1 LFLVFVDPEPLLCAK
16 ETSVKLHPRAL
27 AFSAVILAAALAAC
41 QEPYHQKD
49 EQYYLISANI
59 NLPYWQEAEAGLRD
73 AATGMGVKAEM
84 DGPTTLNP
92 QEELDSF
99 QKAVALHPAGILVSV
114 VSQSLLKPA
123 IDSAVL
129 QGIPVICIDADA
141 PDSHRVLF
149 VGTDNFRAG
158 QESAKRM
165 ADILKGQGQVVVIA
179 IPGQSNLDDRVRGVT
194 EALKKYPGIKI
205 VQTIDDKGDPRIAND
220 GLSALLAK
228 KEKVDGV
235 ICLEASGGS
244 GVAEALHRLDL
255 TGKIAVVAF
264 DKDPETLD
272 AIEKGWINAT
282 IVQKPYIMAY
292 YGLKFADDLHH
303 NAVHEFK
310 DWRTAPAPPLPAWI
324 DTGTAT
330 VDKSNLAAFREALAA
345 HPKPL

>member
-1 LFLVFVDPEPLLCAK
+1 MKFHTKSIACVGVMLG
-16 ETSVKLHPRAL
+16 
-27 AFSAVILAAALAAC
+27 AALAAC
-41 QEPYHQKD
+41 QEPYHQKE

-84 DGPTTLNP
+84 DGPATLSP
-92 QEELDSF
+92 KEELDSF
-99 QKAVALHPAGILVSV
+99 QKAAALHPAGILVSV
-114 VSQSLLKPA
+114 ANQELLKPA
-123 IDSAVL
+123 IDAAVL

-141 PDSHRVLF
+141 PDSHRIMF

-165 ADILKGQGQVVVIA
+165 ADILKGQGQVVIVTV
-179 IPGQSNLDDRVRGVT
+179 PGQPNLDERVRGVT

-205 VQTIDDKGDPRIAND
+205 AQSIDDKGDPRAAND
-220 GLSALLAK
+220 GISALIAK
-228 KEKVDGV
+228 KEKIDGV

-244 GVAEALHRLDL
+244 GVAEALHRTDM
-255 TGKIAVVAF
+255 TGKIAIVSF

-272 AIEKGWINAT
+272 FIEKHAINAT
-282 IVQKPYIMAY
+282 VAQKPYIMAY

-303 NAVHEFK
+303 NVVHEFK
-310 DWRTAPAPPLPAWI
+310 DWRTAPAAPLPSWV
-324 DTGTAT
+324 DTGTT
-330 VDKSNLAAFREALAA
+330 VIDQSNLAAFREALAA